1 MLASFKKKDRL
12 IILLG
17 QFAILEKKK
26 VIYTHLVT
34 GPAFTTLNSLIQNR

>member
-17 QFAILEKKK
+17 QFAILKKK